1 MRNILYVNATIRKES
16 RTNELAKYL
25 LKQMEGNITEIH
37 LEEEYLN
44 PLNRIRLSE
53 RESAIKNNEYMNENL
68 KYAVQFANADSI
80 VIAAPFWDLSF
91 PAILKT
97 YIENVSV
104 TNVTFKYGED
114 GIPIGLCKASE
125 IYFVSTAGGVFLS
138 EFGYN
143 YVKTIGE
150 KLFGI
155 KNSKLIYAEGLDII
169 GNNVQEIMNKAK
181 EEIDEILKSRSE

>member
-53 RESAIKNNEYMNENL
+53 REAAIKNNEYMNENL
-68 KYAVQFANADSI
+68 KYAIQFANADSI

-114 GIPIGLCKASE
+114 GIPIGLCKANE